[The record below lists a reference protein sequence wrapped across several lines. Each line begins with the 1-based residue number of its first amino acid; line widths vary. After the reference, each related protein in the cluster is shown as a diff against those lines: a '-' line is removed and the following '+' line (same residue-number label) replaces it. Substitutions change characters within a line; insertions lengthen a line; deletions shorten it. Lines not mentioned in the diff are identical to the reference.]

1 MRRGAGAAPPRPHYV
16 GLATLVLSGLCLLGI
31 ATSPAV
37 AGLSPLEVPAEPPIT
52 IAATP
57 PPPPPD
63 PDPKPAAK
71 PDPKPAPPKQ
81 PARQAPPPPPPPPPP
96 VEPTEP
102 RATPTTALPPT
113 TSPKTRAKPAVRSKP
128 PPRKA
133 AATVP
138 RPRPLGTL
146 RRAPIRPALVAWMTP
161 IDQVRRTLAPDLA
174 PAPFVALSE
183 PSRPITSP
191 AILPLLG
198 LGLLLLLG
206 ASVASARWVPWPE
219 LAVPLY
225 AHRRDLATVGV
236 GVIAL
241 AFLWLNAAVL
251 L

>member
-1 MRRGAGAAPPRPHYV
+1 MRRGAGAAPPLPRSV
-16 GLATLVLSGLCLLGI
+16 GLATLVLSGLCVLGI
-31 ATSPAV
+31 AAPSAV
-37 AGLSPLEVPAEPPIT
+37 AGLSPLDVPVEPT
-52 IAATP
+52 NTSATTAATP
-57 PPPPPD
+57 APPPPA
-63 PDPKPAAK
+63 PDPKPAPK
-71 PDPKPAPPKQ
+71 PDPKPARPKQ

-113 TSPKTRAKPAVRSKP
+113 TSPKARARPAVRSKP
-128 PPRKA
+128 QPRKA
-133 AATVP
+133 GAKVPGTRPHGTV
-138 RPRPLGTL
+138 
-146 RRAPIRPALVAWMTP
+146 RRAPVRPALVAWMTP
-161 IDQVRRTLAPDLA
+161 IDQVRRTLAP
-174 PAPFVALSE
+174 APFVALSE
-183 PSRPITSP
+183 SSRPMTSP

-219 LAVPLY
+219 LAEPLY